1 MAQRTVGTHDS
12 LPLQYT
18 QSGNSRR
25 NKATCACCRRRRR
38 RKKRLLRYD
47 EVPSYMKRPHIVEG
61 YRSDL
66 STLECVQSVVEVHN
80 ETGNIWSHIFGCM
93 LSLRLAWGLSDGMLK
108 GIVHDAMELEVFP
121 KAETSIHFPSPS
133 DPFPEGLVLQLYL
146 GAAAVCLLMSS
157 IYHIGCCSRNEDRC
171 ALLLRLDMSG
181 VAMLISAS
189 FLPGVYY
196 GFACHEHL
204 QYSYLWSVGVM
215 FAIGFGANVLGGSAN
230 DPRAHRVRYLI
241 MAFLVAIAACVAVNW
256 ALLVA
261 PEARGVLG
269 MGVAVTI
276 SLYAVGFTFYASK
289 WPESS
294 WPGCF
299 DYFLHSHQLWHMCVV
314 AAVYIWYRACLASSR
329 LLDERGCVAFVR
341 VNDGTTML
349 RVRSSFELK
358 VEPATVDSIS
368 P

>member
-108 GIVHDAMELEVFP
+108 GIVHDAMELEVFQRQ
-121 KAETSIHFPSPS
+121 KRRYIFHLAILSLKDSFCSFIWRSS
-133 DPFPEGLVLQLYL
+133 RLS
-146 GAAAVCLLMSS
+146 LMSS
-157 IYHIGCCSRNEDRC
+157 IYHIGCCSPTRI
-171 ALLLRLDMSG
+171 AVTLLRLDMSG

-189 FLPGVYY
+189 FLPVSIM
-196 GFACHEHL
+196 FACHEHL

-215 FAIGFGANVLGGSAN
+215 FAIGFGANVLGGSWA

-241 MAFLVAIAACVAVNW
+241 MAFLVAIAACVAV
-256 ALLVA
+256 VGV
-261 PEARGVLG
+261 PRRTRGSLVLG
-269 MGVAVTI
+269 MGCGHDQSI
-276 SLYAVGFTFYASK
+276 RRRIH
-289 WPESS
+289 
-294 WPGCF
+294 
-299 DYFLHSHQLWHMCVV
+299 FLRIKM
-314 AAVYIWYRACLASSR
+314 A
-329 LLDERGCVAFVR
+329 
-341 VNDGTTML
+341 
-349 RVRSSFELK
+349 
-358 VEPATVDSIS
+358 
-368 P
+368 